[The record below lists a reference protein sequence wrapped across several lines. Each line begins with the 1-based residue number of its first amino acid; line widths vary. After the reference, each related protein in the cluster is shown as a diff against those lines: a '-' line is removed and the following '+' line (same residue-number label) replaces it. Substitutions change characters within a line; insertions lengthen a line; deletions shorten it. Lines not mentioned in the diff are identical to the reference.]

1 MAARIV
7 STQPIY
13 SDLFAFGRHTIVWLR
28 VFRPPDSEAVILALS
43 PTDQAGA
50 GPVNDAE
57 ALAAAVS
64 ERFPDLGPARLL
76 VRFPDNPGPETWTEI
91 TIDAAARA
99 DFTRLPAVELVQL
112 LGTTLPDPEDPTC
125 AGIGGAD
132 HPLLA
137 LLPAEE
143 PARNPIDELVVI
155 AVADLPFP
163 HNPSECHWKER
174 FEQLR
179 ELYPAEDRERQV
191 VGAHWSTTL
200 APEDLAACRYH
211 AADWRRI
218 ADTGVEILRGLGGEA
233 TIGDALEAV
242 SAMLGD
248 TPEADWCRSLFADP
262 IVCHRE
268 PPGLSDGQHRSC
280 ALRMS
285 GAELC
290 VVAGEGWHGTDP
302 VPADPQRRAAAT
314 VSAFWSQRA
323 AR

>member
-1 MAARIV
+1 M
-7 STQPIY
+7 STGPIY

-28 VFRPPDSEAVILALS
+28 VFRPADGVAIVLALS

-50 GPVNDAE
+50 GPVNDAG

-64 ERFPDLGPARLL
+64 ERFPDLGPSRLL
-76 VRFPDNPGPETWTEI
+76 VRFPDGPGPQTWTEI
-91 TIDAAARA
+91 TIRADGRA
-99 DFTRLPAVELVQL
+99 DFTRHATVEVEGL
-112 LGTTLPDPEDPTC
+112 LGTSLPDPVDPTC

-137 LLPAEE
+137 LLPPEE
-143 PARNPIDELVVI
+143 PERNPIDELVVI

-200 APEDLAACRYH
+200 DPEDLAACPYH
-211 AADWRRI
+211 DPDWRRI
-218 ADTGVEILRGLGGEA
+218 ADAGVEILRGLGAEA
-233 TIGDALEAV
+233 TIDDVIEAV
-242 SAMLGD
+242 VATLGD
-248 TPEADWCRSLFADP
+248 TPEAGWCRSLFTRP

-280 ALRMS
+280 AVRMS
-285 GAELC
+285 GAGLC
-290 VVAGEGWHGTDP
+290 VVAGKGWHGTDP

-314 VSAFWSQRA
+314 LSAFWAQRA
-323 AR
+323 AH